1 MLDKKE
7 ELLTAK
13 EGSLLLKYI
22 LPSVGGMLGLSL
34 CILCD
39 AMFIGQKFGAL
50 GVAALNITYPVYSLM
65 TALYLMLGVG
75 GATLIGIYMGQKN
88 YKSINKIFTT
98 SIIGIMVLYI
108 FFLIAR
114 TFFMDDIV
122 RLIGASE
129 KTFAYTKSYL
139 DVIMIFSGPYMLL
152 GAMNVFIRNDS
163 NPKLAMMSVIM
174 TNIVNIVLDYVFLF
188 ICGYGIWGVALATSL
203 GQIAGLIILSA
214 HFIQKKNTFHF
225 HIKSFD
231 FKFIFKISKIGIP
244 SFISSLTTGV
254 VIIAFNFVSYNLL
267 GNVGLSAYGV
277 VNNIAVSFLAIFSG
291 LAQGVQP
298 LVSINFG
305 AKNHSR
311 VVRFIKLSRVIAFLV
326 GASMFIIAF
335 LFPVQIIH
343 LFATGDELFM
353 HQATVGMIIYFAS
366 FMLAG
371 VNVLNIAAI
380 QAIGE
385 FKISTTLSL
394 LRGFVY
400 MLIFLFILSKS
411 FGMMGLWV
419 TMPVVELATLLS
431 LIGIEIYLKKI
442 KQTKIFG

>member
-98 SIIGIMVLYI
+98 SIIGIIVLYI

-122 RLIGASE
+122 SIIGASE

-139 DVIMIFSGPYMLL
+139 DVIMIFSGPYMIL

-203 GQIAGLIILSA
+203 GQIAGLIVLSA
-214 HFIQKKNTFHF
+214 HFIKKKNTFHF
-225 HIKSFD
+225 HTKSFD
-231 FKFIFKISKIGIP
+231 FKFLFKISKIGIP

-305 AKNHSR
+305 AKNHNR

-343 LFATGDELFM
+343 IFATGDALFM

-419 TMPVVELATLLS
+419 TMPVVEIATSLS
-431 LIGIEIYLKKI
+431 LIGIEIYLKKV
-442 KQTKIFG
+442 KQTRIFG